1 MHKFYLTNNI
11 GGGGTNVSRFVDYS
25 QLFSMGNVGLL
36 LNYYYLTL
44 RCKPAF
50 DTKVVKR
57 ITESSTISDFINWAR
72 EQFKLSRSV
81 WEGFDQ
87 TSDNVSIN
95 GFLLDNGCGNLV
107 RNMIN
112 SGGFTEELM
121 SSEIEPFHDF
131 AEKMSFDIAIAFDYA
146 KKYTYKAG
154 ETLDEELQELWDQL
168 TTDKCINLKLSKLT
182 LEILKKNDYSHKVY
196 APIHGYDFNSFVS
209 YFNDIISAE
218 KQVGK
223 QFDGFA
229 LGGIASTKDLNN
241 DIWHVPKEA
250 QKKSIKGGWLVSKLT
265 QEICKRTEKPVH
277 ILGAGN
283 IYTLPFMINAGAS
296 SSDCHSAWRR
306 SSDSGFEKA
315 KILIPLLDKDLNF
328 MNDNRSLEYV
338 KVQDAV
344 KGGYNFDVDI
354 DLISKLYQQQG
365 VDKEAFYCGEILTF
379 YSAMVQY
386 DRIIRYCEQ
395 NPDYIA
401 KLCKTPDAKFSADY
415 RILADLLL

>member
-154 ETLDEELQELWDQL
+154 ETLDEELQELWD
-168 TTDKCINLKLSKLT
+168 
-182 LEILKKNDYSHKVY
+182 
-196 APIHGYDFNSFVS
+196 
-209 YFNDIISAE
+209 
-218 KQVGK
+218 
-223 QFDGFA
+223 
-229 LGGIASTKDLNN
+229 
-241 DIWHVPKEA
+241 
-250 QKKSIKGGWLVSKLT
+250 
-265 QEICKRTEKPVH
+265 
-277 ILGAGN
+277 
-283 IYTLPFMINAGAS
+283 
-296 SSDCHSAWRR
+296 
-306 SSDSGFEKA
+306 
-315 KILIPLLDKDLNF
+315 
-328 MNDNRSLEYV
+328 
-338 KVQDAV
+338 
-344 KGGYNFDVDI
+344 
-354 DLISKLYQQQG
+354 
-365 VDKEAFYCGEILTF
+365 
-379 YSAMVQY
+379 
-386 DRIIRYCEQ
+386 
-395 NPDYIA
+395 
-401 KLCKTPDAKFSADY
+401 
-415 RILADLLL
+415 